1 MSRKRHCRE
10 NDSLKIAL
18 ATKNPGK
25 TKEIHSILEGLP
37 IELVCLHELSIGEL
51 PPEDGLT
58 FEENAL
64 KKARFVSRMSGLTAI
79 ADDSGLEVDALGGR
93 PGVYSA
99 RYGGGTDEQRYL
111 KLLEELEDIPEPER
125 TARFRCVIALVS
137 PGGVEKTFEG
147 VLEGRI
153 TTAPR
158 GDHGFGYDPVFC
170 LPDKGKTLA
179 EMPPEEKNLISHRA
193 KALRKLRAYLLRHPY
208 LT

>member
-1 MSRKRHCRE
+1 M
-10 NDSLKIAL
+10 KIAL

-25 TKEIHSILEGLP
+25 IKEIHSILDGLP
-37 IELVCLHELSIGEL
+37 IELIGLCELSIEEL
-51 PPEDGLT
+51 PPEDGRT

-64 KKARFVSRMSGLTAI
+64 KKARFVSRTSGLTAI

-99 RYGGGTDEQRYL
+99 RYGGRTDEERYL
-111 KLLEELEDIPEPER
+111 KLLEELEGIPEQGR
-125 TARFRCVIALVS
+125 TARFHCVIALVS

-158 GDHGFGYDPVFC
+158 GNHGFGYDPVFY

-179 EMPPEEKNLISHRA
+179 EMRPEEKNLISHRA
-193 KALRKLRAYLLRHPY
+193 KALKKLRAYLSQHPL